1 MTKLY
6 STLVKVNGGRSGTAK
21 SDDGKLDITLD
32 TPESLGGKGG
42 PGTNPEQLFAAGYAA
57 CFIGA
62 TQLVAGKQGIDVPAD
77 FNIDSHVTL
86 SKSDAGDLDISVVF
100 DIHLPGMDAKTA
112 EKLIDDA
119 HHVCPY
125 SRATRGNIDIDF
137 NIHI

>member
-1 MTKLY
+1 MTKIY
-6 STLVKVNGGRSGTAK
+6 TTTVAVSGGRNGTAK
-21 SDDGKLDITLD
+21 SDDGKLDVTLGM
-32 TPESLGGKGG
+32 PKSMGGTGE
-42 PGTNPEQLFAAGYAA
+42 GTNPEQLFAAGYAA

-62 TQLVAGKQGIDVPAD
+62 TQLVAKQQNIELPEA
-77 FNIDSHVTL
+77 FSIDSQVDL
-86 SKSDAGDLDISVVF
+86 IKSEAGDLDIAVIF
-100 DIHLPGMDAKTA
+100 DVHLSGMEASAA